1 MLRFETG
8 AARARDADVDRI
20 DDEDDDAYDGCSN
33 CDGPPAVPRP
43 LAMTPPPLLL
53 LDVGRKRLASTAAD
67 SAADVDAADVD
78 DAADGKLESGGG
90 GGRSPSNRNDD
101 AEGSATLPPA
111 DVAVIMPPAWPRLD
125 EPNEA
130 AEDEGYE
137 EDGMEDERRAPPSEY
152 SAAIAASPPL
162 RSPCDGP

>member
-1 MLRFETG
+1 
-8 AARARDADVDRI
+8 
-20 DDEDDDAYDGCSN
+20 
-33 CDGPPAVPRP
+33 
-43 LAMTPPPLLL
+43 MTPPPLLL
-53 LDVGRKRLASTAAD
+53 LDVGRKRLASAAAD
-67 SAADVDAADVD
+67 SAAAVDDADVD
-78 DAADGKLESGGG
+78 DAADGKLESGG

-130 AEDEGYE
+130 AEDEGYA
-137 EDGMEDERRAPPSEY
+137 EDGRDDEWRAPPSEY

>member
-1 MLRFETG
+1 
-8 AARARDADVDRI
+8 
-20 DDEDDDAYDGCSN
+20 
-33 CDGPPAVPRP
+33 
-43 LAMTPPPLLL
+43 MTPPPLLL
-53 LDVGRKRLASTAAD
+53 LDVGRKRLASAAAD
-67 SAADVDAADVD
+67 SAAEVD
-78 DAADGKLESGGG
+78 DADDGMPVSGGGG

-130 AEDEGYE
+130 AEDEGYA
-137 EDGMEDERRAPPSEY
+137 EDGMEDEWRAPPSKY